1 MGVLGNNKNKVH
13 DYMYYEGEE
22 TRPAEPGECFHGE
35 CWHVCPW
42 CKAPFEFW
50 SAYFESGFHKIDE
63 GLYRHDNCGRLVT
76 VI

>member
-1 MGVLGNNKNKVH
+1 MDMGVLGNNKVH

-22 TRPAEPGECFHGE
+22 TRPAEPGPNFHGE

-42 CKAPFEFW
+42 CKKEFEFW
-50 SAYFESGFHKIDE
+50 DAYFERGFQKIED
-63 GLYRHDNCGRLVT
+63 GLYRHDCGRLVT